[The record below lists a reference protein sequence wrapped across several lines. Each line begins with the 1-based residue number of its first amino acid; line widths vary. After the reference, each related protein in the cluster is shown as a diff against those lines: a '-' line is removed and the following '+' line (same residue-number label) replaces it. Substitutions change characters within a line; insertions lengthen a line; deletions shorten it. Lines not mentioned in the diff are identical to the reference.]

1 MPTVTV
7 RTMFELARI
16 VGQPTVQLTVGAGA
30 TVRTVLEELAAA
42 HDGLRGRL
50 FDPGTGGL
58 LSYLFV
64 EMNGRDIRTL
74 QGLETPVGE
83 GDALSVLIPVAGG
96 ACLDDDSP

>member
-16 VGQPTVQLTVGAGA
+16 VGRPSVQLTVAPGG
-30 TVRTVLEELAAA
+30 TVRTVLQDLVAA
-42 HDGLRGRL
+42 HGGLQGRL
-50 FDPGTGGL
+50 FDPATGDL

-64 EMNGRDIRTL
+64 EMNGRDIRSQ

-83 GDALSVLIPVAGG
+83 GDALSVMMPVAGG
-96 ACLDDDSP
+96 M